1 MYTGTRAGV
10 FQGKRPEKLWQEA
23 AGKISQGEAKCRLGI
38 EACGAQHDSLR
49 EVMKKKAIGWLDFEE
64 THSQDNYNTAIFRKL
79 RGNISSGAA
88 DLTVLLIPSQLPKM
102 VAAPERSP
110 GD

>member
-1 MYTGTRAGV
+1 MT
-10 FQGKRPEKLWQEA
+10 
-23 AGKISQGEAKCRLGI
+23 
-38 EACGAQHDSLR
+38 LR

-64 THSQDNYNTAIFRKL
+64 THSRDNYNTAIFRKL

-88 DLTVLLIPSQLPKM
+88 DLTVLLMPSQLPKM